1 MKTITCKCLLP
12 VILLLMFCSYA
23 TAQTRSIL
31 GKVTDP
37 DGKPLADVQITITGI
52 DNPRT
57 LKCKTDKNG
66 EYLYL
71 IGLQHGIYHVVAR
84 KEGYEP
90 KRESPVEPELGEA
103 LEVDFVLKPGEDFK
117 FPHEMTDEER
127 AEYLKK
133 YNASA
138 ERRKNSAQVSE
149 FFDKGVELFDKK
161 MYAEAIDEWNKGLK
175 LDPEQVVI
183 VSRIGDAYLQMKKY
197 DEALASYEEAIKLN
211 PNDPKLLNN
220 KGVVLDKMG
229 KKKESEQAFEQASE
243 ITGGGA
249 QELYN
254 LGVTKYNAGNMEEA
268 AAAFKRAIAADSG
281 YAEAYYLLGN
291 CLLGNT
297 DTICEALD
305 TFRKYISLG
314 GKPDNVD
321 VAKQMIE
328 ALGSSCK
335 E

>member
-1 MKTITCKCLLP
+1 MKILTCKYLLP
-12 VILLLMFCSYA
+12 VILLLMFGSYA
-23 TAQTRSIL
+23 TAQTRSIR

-37 DGKPLADVQITITGI
+37 DGKPLADVEITIFGI
-52 DNPRT
+52 DNPRI

-66 EYLYL
+66 EYIYL
-71 IGLQHGIYHVVAR
+71 IGLQHGIYHVTAH

-90 KRESPVEPELGEA
+90 KRESPVEPEMGEE
-103 LEVDFVLKPGEDFK
+103 LELNFTLKPGKDFK
-117 FPHEMTDEER
+117 FPHEMTEEER
-127 AEYLKK
+127 KEYMKT
-133 YNASA
+133 YSA
-138 ERRKNSAQVSE
+138 NSERRKNSAAVTE
-149 FFDKGVELFDKK
+149 HFDKGVELFDKK
-161 MYAEAIDEWNKGLK
+161 MYSEAIDEFNQALE
-175 LDPEQVVI
+175 LDPEQVAI
-183 VSRIGDAYLQMKKY
+183 VSRVGDAYLQMKKY
-197 DEALASYEEAIKLN
+197 DDALASYEKAIALT

-229 KKKESEQAFEQASE
+229 KKKESEKAFEQAAG

-268 AAAFKRAIAADSG
+268 ATAFQRAIAADSN

-291 CLLGNT
+291 CLLG
-297 DTICEALD
+297 DPEKICDALD
-305 TFRKYISLG
+305 KFRQYIRLG
-314 GKPDNVD
+314 GKSDNVE

-335 E
+335 Q

>member
-1 MKTITCKCLLP
+1 MKTSTCKYLLP
-12 VILLLMFCSYA
+12 VILLLTFCSYA

-90 KRESPVEPELGEA
+90 KRESPIEPELGEE
-103 LEVDFVLKPGEDFK
+103 LEVDFVLKPGQDFK

-133 YNASA
+133 YEANAQRS
-138 ERRKNSAQVSE
+138 KNATAVSE
-149 FFDKGVELFDKK
+149 FFEKGVEFFDKK
-161 MYAEAIDEWNKGLK
+161 MYAEAIDEFNKGLE
-175 LDPEQVVI
+175 LDPEQVVL
-183 VSRIGDAYLQMKKY
+183 VARVGDTYLQMKKY
-197 DEALASYEEAIKLN
+197 EDALAFYEKAIEL
-211 PNDPKLLNN
+211 DPTEPKYLNN

-229 KKKESEQAFEQASE
+229 KKKESEKAFEEASSL
-243 ITGGGA
+243 TGGGA

-291 CLLGNT
+291 CLLG
-297 DTICEALD
+297 DPETICEALD

-321 VAKQMIE
+321 VAKQMID

-335 E
+335 

>member
-1 MKTITCKCLLP
+1 MKTTTCKYLLS
-12 VILLLMFCSYA
+12 VLLVLTFCSYA

-37 DGKPLADVQITITGI
+37 DGNPLADVQITISGI

-57 LKCKTDKNG
+57 LKCKTDKKG

-90 KRESPVEPELGEA
+90 KRESPVEPELGE
-103 LEVDFVLKPGEDFK
+103 EVELNFTLRPGEDYK

-133 YNASA
+133 YEANT
-138 ERRKNSAQVSE
+138 ERRKNSVAVSE
-149 FFDKGVELFDKK
+149 FFDKGVEFLDKK
-161 MYAEAIDEWNKGLK
+161 MYAEAIDEFNKGLE
-175 LDPEQVVI
+175 LDPEQVVL
-183 VSRIGDAYLQMKKY
+183 VARIGDTYLKMEKY
-197 DEALASYEEAIKLN
+197 EEALASYERAIELD
-211 PNDPKLLNN
+211 PTDPKLFNN

-229 KKKESEQAFEQASE
+229 KKEESEKAFEEASQ

-281 YAEAYYLLGN
+281 YTEAYYLLGN
-291 CLLGNT
+291 CLLG
-297 DTICEALD
+297 DTESICEALD
-305 TFRKYISLG
+305 MFRKYISLG
-314 GKPDNVD
+314 GKADNVD

-328 ALGSSCK
+328 ALGASC